1 MGLFDIFKRQRKQE
15 LTYAQALSGAVPI
28 YTVFGHDVYASDA
41 VQSAIQCI
49 VSEMRKLSP
58 QHVRKGKDDKDTTTL
73 YDSDIQHVL
82 DDPNPIMTTSELIER
97 IIWQLFLRYNSFVIP
112 TFVERKGKGGEAT
125 RRCTGLY
132 PVSPAQVDFEE
143 DAQGTLYI
151 HMMFP
156 SGFETTL
163 LYADVIHIRYKY
175 SVNEYLGGN
184 EAGQPDNESLHDTL
198 KLNKS
203 LLDGIA
209 KTMQAA
215 SVVNGVVKYNSMLD
229 KGKTENNLK
238 EFNEILSKSA
248 SGFLGLDLKA
258 EFEPIKRDVK
268 FVDADTVKFIDEK
281 ILRYFGVSLPI
292 LTGDYTTQQFEAF
305 YSKTLEPLVI
315 SISQAFTKTLF
326 TKTQRAYGNKIV
338 FNPAEM
344 VFMTT
349 DEKLQMVR
357 SLGDAGLLFA
367 NEERRAFGLAPIP
380 ELEGV
385 RMMSL
390 NYVDSSIAKEYQLGV
405 GKLAPKDD
413 TEEDASNV
421 QTI

>member
-1 MGLFDIFKRQRKQE
+1 
-15 LTYAQALSGAVPI
+15 
-28 YTVFGHDVYASDA
+28 
-41 VQSAIQCI
+41 
-49 VSEMRKLSP
+49 
-58 QHVRKGKDDKDTTTL
+58 
-73 YDSDIQHVL
+73 VL

-112 TFVERKGKGGEAT
+112 TFVERKGDGEAA
-125 RRCTGLY
+125 RRYTGLY
-132 PVSPAQVDFEE
+132 PVMPSQVDFEE
-143 DAQGTLYI
+143 DGAGTLYI

-156 SGFETTL
+156 NGFETTL

-209 KTMQAA
+209 RTMQAA

-281 ILRYFGVSLPI
+281 ILRFFGVSLPI

-315 SISQAFTKTLF
+315 SLSQAFTKKLF

-349 DEKLQMVR
+349 AEKLQMVR

-390 NYVDSSIAKEYQLGV
+390 NYVDSSIAEQYQIGETLLPQEGEV
-405 GKLAPKDD
+405 VTAPADDGDEALSSDSVLNGAQVTALLTVLQSLSTGTITQEQAKNILMLAFGMTEDEALSVMDD
-413 TEEDASNV
+413 TKEDTQNV
-421 QTI
+421 QEI